1 MAKDKMNENPVPEDE
16 QNETVEAP
24 EQESVEEIETAE
36 PPETEEV
43 PAADEAP
50 EAPESKKGFFG
61 KGKKEPKKD
70 QGQLLAEAADKYL
83 RLAAEYD
90 NYRKRTAKEK
100 ENAWTEAKAQTVA
113 AFLPV
118 YDNLERALKQE
129 TTDEAYKKGVEMTMK
144 GLQDALIS
152 LGVEVIPA
160 LGETFDP
167 NRHNAVMHCD
177 DEEAGENT
185 IVEVFQ
191 QGFICGDKV
200 IRFSMVKVAN

>member
-1 MAKDKMNENPVPEDE
+1 MANEQKKEQPVPEDE
-16 QNETVEAP
+16 QAGMEPDTAP
-24 EQESVEEIETAE
+24 EVQEE
-36 PPETEEV
+36 
-43 PAADEAP
+43 P
-50 EAPESKKGFFG
+50 EAPEVQEAAPEAEEPPKASKGPKFFG
-61 KGKKEPKKD
+61 KAKKEKD

-129 TTDEAYKKGVEMTMK
+129 TADEAFKKGVEMTMK
-144 GLQDALIS
+144 GLQDALTG

-167 NRHNAVMHCD
+167 NRHNAVMHVD
-177 DEEAGENT
+177 DGEAGENT

-191 QGFICGDKV
+191 QGFMCGEKI

>member
-1 MAKDKMNENPVPEDE
+1 MAEEKKQENPIPE
-16 QNETVEAP
+16 
-24 EQESVEEIETAE
+24 EELDETAE
-36 PPETEEV
+36 APGQEAVEETAEA
-43 PAADEAP
+43 PGAGDAP
-50 EAPESKKGFFG
+50 EAAEETSEPKAKGFFG

-100 ENAWTEAKAQTVA
+100 DHAWSEAKAQTVA

-129 TTDEAYKKGVEMTMK
+129 TCDEAYKKGVEMTMK
-144 GLQDALIS
+144 GLQDALTA
-152 LGVEVIPA
+152 LGVETIPA

-177 DEEAGENT
+177 DPEAGEST

-191 QGFICGDKV
+191 QGFLCGDKV